1 MPETQV
7 VFYLENLSED
17 FVIKIGETNITAI
30 RAINLPSVDSRFT
43 IIPDTND
50 VPRLCEIGSSNSL
63 TIKRSDNSTYVADPV
78 SFVGSR
84 PKGH

>member
-17 FVIKIGETNITAI
+17 FVTKIGETNITPI

-50 VPRLCEIGSSNSL
+50 IPRLCEIGSSHSL
-63 TIKRSDNSTYVADPV
+63 TIKRSDNTTYVADPV

-84 PKGH
+84 PPGH